1 MQKIRQL
8 AHSIFFKIFLAF
20 LLLSFA
26 LFGISNFLVNG
37 SDSWVAKVGGK
48 TISYG
53 KLMKSMQKDR
63 EAIIQASGNN
73 PKALEYL
80 NSTQFQSDVLGRL
93 VNQIIIEKLRNHFGV
108 DASKTIILEAVARDP
123 QFHNKEGKFDH
134 AAFKQFLAQNGFDE
148 DRYVRAVQD
157 EIVGTMIISSVS
169 LASPVDNKTVAQITD
184 LKTEKRLADVIYITD
199 KNLGKIDAPSDKEL
213 MNFYEKNKQKFH
225 KTETRHISYLSFSKK
240 ELGKLNEDEMQKKL
254 SAIEDSLLTSNSLTD
269 TAKKFNLKVSDL
281 GEIGANHLSN
291 NIKALDDF
299 VKNAF
304 AAKEKEVSKLFYSKS
319 NDSFYA
325 VKVEKIDAA
334 RQKTFEEAK
343 FLITDLYT
351 KEYKHAKLREFAQ
364 KIADEIKLDPTK
376 STQIVAKYGLR
387 TEKNKEFPRFGYIT
401 FQGQTIPYASQFN
414 DDLFGITLNQATNAM
429 AVSDQE
435 YKIGILRAIKKFP
448 ASASQ
453 IEAAKRELEKD
464 YRTEILQEFNK
475 FLQKKYPIKINEKFL
490 NRLASDN
497 TKPE

>member
-37 SDSWVAKVGGK
+37 SGTWVAKVGGK
-48 TISYG
+48 TISYN
-53 KLMKSMQKDR
+53 KLLKSMQKDR
-63 EAIIQASGNN
+63 EAIIQASNNN
-73 PKALEYL
+73 PKALEYI
-80 NSTQFQSDVLGRL
+80 NSSQFQSDVLGRL

-169 LASPVDNKTVAQITD
+169 LTSPVDNKVTAQIAD
-184 LKTEKRLADVIYITD
+184 LKSEKRLADVIYVSE

-213 MNFYEKNKQKFH
+213 TNFYEKNKQKFH
-225 KTETRHISYLSFSKK
+225 KNETRHISYLAFSKK
-240 ELGKLNEDEMQKKL
+240 ELGKLSDEEVQKKL
-254 SAIEDSLLTSNSLTD
+254 SSIEDTLLTSNSLTD

-281 GEIGANHLSN
+281 GEIDINHTSN

-299 VKNAF
+299 IKNAF
-304 AAKEKEVSKLFYSKS
+304 VVKEKSVSKLFYAKS
-319 NDSFYA
+319 SDSFYA
-325 VKVEKIDAA
+325 IKVEKIDAA
-334 RQKTFEEAK
+334 RQKTFDESK
-343 FLITDLYT
+343 FLIADLYA
-351 KEYKHAKLREFAQ
+351 KEYKHTKLREFAQ

-376 STQIVAKYGLR
+376 SAQIVAKHGLR
-387 TEKNKEFPRFGYIT
+387 IEKNKEFPRFSYIT
-401 FQGQTIPYASQFN
+401 FQGQTIPYVSQFN
-414 DDLFGITLNQATNAM
+414 DELFGIALNQATNAM
-429 AVSDQE
+429 AISEQE
-435 YKIGILRAIKKFP
+435 YKIGILRTVKKFP
-448 ASASQ
+448 ANATQ
-453 IEAAKRELEKD
+453 IETAKRTLEKD

-490 NRLASDN
+490 SKLSDN
-497 TKPE
+497 TKQEQ